1 MGSWMMHDK
10 AQRMSASGVAVML
23 QGSGLT
29 VRQYASKTGCDAQ
42 IKRIA
47 AVLRSALG
55 PNAPEEMLQA
65 SAKAYYQVLCR
76 VLNDTKSGRNS

>member
-1 MGSWMMHDK
+1 MEMDK

-23 QGSGLT
+23 QGSGIV
-29 VRQYASKTGCDAQ
+29 VRQYTNKTQRDAQ

-47 AVLRSALG
+47 GVLRLELG

-65 SAKAYYQVLCR
+65 SANAYYQVLCR
-76 VLNDTKSGRNS
+76 VLNDRKSVRTP